1 MIKLTKLNEASEV
14 TFKDLKPIHQKQV
27 QAFEKILGGKYDSI
41 FDGIHGFI
49 VDIKVQGGHGNY
61 RFEADDLKK
70 LLSLK
75 IRWVEADG
83 DYISIAF

>member
-1 MIKLTKLNEASEV
+1 MIKLSQLNEASEI
-14 TFKDLKPIHQKQV
+14 TFKDLKPTQQKQV
-27 QAFEKILGGKYDSI
+27 QAFEKIIGGKVDSI
-41 FDGIHGFI
+41 YEGIHGFI
-49 VDIKVQGGHGNY
+49 VDIKAIGGHGNY